1 MATGTGKHKLLSTG
15 PTEPWSIREKL
26 CLASSVMRSGDQNWV
41 SVSRAIKPFAEPGR
55 PPDWFSQKHCASQYS
70 ELLETT
76 ETPKRKRGE
85 KGEVVE
91 TVEDVIVRKLT
102 AERVEELKKVIK
114 ETQEKYRRLKRDAEL
129 IQAGHMD
136 NRLDELCNDIAMKKK
151 LEEEEAEVKRKATD
165 AAYQARQAVKTPPRR
180 LPTVMVRS
188 PIDSASPGGDYPL
201 GDLTATT
208 MEETASGVTP
218 GTLPSTPVTSFPGI
232 PDTLP
237 PGSAPL
243 EAPMTPVTDDSPQK
257 KMLGQKAT
265 PPPSP
270 LLSELLKKGS
280 LLPTSPRLVNESE
293 MAVASS
299 HLNSTGVF
307 LEVGGVLPMIHGG
320 EMQQTP
326 NTVAASPAAS
336 GAPTLSRLLEAGPTQ
351 FTTPLASFTTVASEP
366 PVKLVPPP
374 VESVSQATI
383 VMMPALPAP
392 SSAPAVSTSETVA
405 PVNQPD
411 TCVPMEAVGDP
422 HTVTVSMDSSEIS
435 MIINSIKEE
444 CFRSGVAEVPGES
457 KAPSIDGKEDLDLA
471 EKMDIAVSYTGEE
484 LDFET
489 VGDIIAIIEDKVD
502 DHPEVLD
509 VAAVEAALSF
519 CEENDDPQSL
529 PGPWEHPIQ
538 QERDKSVPL
547 PTPEMTVKQERLDFE
562 ETENKGIHELVDIRE
577 PNVDIKMEPA
587 EQEQGISGTEITGV
601 IPSTSMEPPELRNQ
615 DLNEEPRST
624 ITGEIA
630 EADVSSGKGDET
642 PLTTVK
648 TETSPESML
657 SPSHGSNPI
666 EDPLEAETQH
676 KFEMSD
682 SLKEESGTI
691 FGSQIKDAP
700 GEDEE
705 EDGVSE
711 AASLEEPKEEDQG
724 EGYLSEMDNEPP
736 VSESDDG
743 FSIHNATLQSHT
755 LADSIPSSPASSQ
768 FSVCSEDQEAIQAQ
782 KIWKKAIMLVWR
794 AAANH
799 RYANVFLQPVTDDIA
814 PGYHSIVQRP
824 MDLSTIKKNIENGL
838 IRSTAEFQRDIMLM
852 FQNAVMYNSSD
863 HDVYHMAVE
872 MQRDV
877 LEQIQQFLATQLI
890 MQTSESGISA
900 KSLRGRDS
908 TRKQDASE
916 KDSVP
921 MGSPAFLLSL
931 FMGHEWVWLDSEQDC
946 PNDSELSNDCRSL
959 FSSWDSSLDLDVG
972 SWRETEEPGAEEL
985 EESSP
990 GKEPSELL
998 VRDGVSEESQEET
1011 EQVSRQNLL
1020 HFLSEVAYLME
1031 PLCISSKESNESC
1044 CPPSG
1049 TRQQERKEIET
1060 IEEGQNHRETEVLSA
1075 KVDPLVAEK
1084 LLEENGKPGM
1094 VSDPSSIYT
1103 VQKLPREST
1112 EDRDGELRRKEEV
1125 GSDKDTCNTA
1135 SSFVKLSAPTLQ
1147 GEVQHIPKEEYQG
1160 EGYVSEMEDQPSS
1173 GECDDGLSMQQTPLV
1188 DILFSRAT
1196 SSKLS
1201 DLDQDDPV
1209 QDHLLFKKT
1218 LLPVWKM
1225 IASHR
1230 FSSPFLKPVS
1240 ERQAPGY
1247 KDVVKRTEKNG

>member
-1 MATGTGKHKLLSTG
+1 MATGTGS
-15 PTEPWSIREKL
+15 ECQR
-26 CLASSVMRSGDQNWV
+26 CSGMGRCGGCDRTLTPAPP
-41 SVSRAIKPFAEPGR
+41 SRFQLEGWGFAEPSAWGPCAMR
-55 PPDWFSQKHCASQYS
+55 ARTQTAEYWPHRALVYSGEAMSGLLCHEEWRSKLHCASQYS

-114 ETQEKYRRLKRDAEL
+114 ETQEKYRQLKKDAEL

-136 NRLDELCNDIAMKKK
+136 NRLDELYNDIAMKKK

-180 LPTVMVRS
+180 LPSVMVRS
-188 PIDSASPGGDYPL
+188 PAGSTSPGGDYPL
-201 GDLTATT
+201 GDLAPSAI
-208 MEETASGVTP
+208 EETSPGVTP

-232 PDTLP
+232 PDTPP

-280 LLPTSPRLVNESE
+280 LLPTSPRLVSESE
-293 MAVASS
+293 MTVASG
-299 HLNSTGVF
+299 HLNSAGVL
-307 LEVGGVLPMIHGG
+307 LEVGGVLPMMHGG
-320 EMQQTP
+320 EMQSTP
-326 NTVAASPAAS
+326 STVAASPAAS

-351 FTTPLASFTTVASEP
+351 FTTPLTSFSAVASESP
-366 PVKLVPPP
+366 AKLLPPP
-374 VESVSQATI
+374 VESVPQATI

-392 SSAPAVSTSETVA
+392 SSATAAATSESVV
-405 PVNQPD
+405 PVSQPD
-411 TCVPMEAVGDP
+411 TRVPMEAVSDQ

-444 CFRSGVAEVPGES
+444 CFRSGAAEASGGS
-457 KAPSIDGKEDLDLA
+457 KVPSIDGKEDLDLA

-529 PGPWEHPIQ
+529 PGPWEHSLQPE
-538 QERDKSVPL
+538 QEKSIP
-547 PTPEMTVKQERLDFE
+547 PPPADMTVKQERLDFE
-562 ETENKGIHELVDIRE
+562 EPETKGIRDLVDIVE
-577 PNVDIKMEPA
+577 PSAEIKVEPA
-587 EQEQGISGTEITGV
+587 EPEPSHPSPEASAGAVITANA
-601 IPSTSMEPPELRNQ
+601 EPPELKSQ
-615 DLNEEPRST
+615 DVEEEPREPRGAIAAAAT
-624 ITGEIA
+624 PAATTTAIAAAATAAEIS
-630 EADVSSGKGDET
+630 EVETLIGKVDET
-642 PLTTVK
+642 AHPTVK
-648 TETSPESML
+648 IEASPESVMSL
-657 SPSHGSNPI
+657 PHGQNSS
-666 EDPLEAETQH
+666 EDPSETDNQH
-676 KFEMSD
+676 KFELSD
-682 SLKEESGTI
+682 SMKEESGTI
-691 FGSQIKDAP
+691 FGSQIKNAP
-700 GEDEE
+700 GEDED
-705 EDGVSE
+705 EDGASE

-838 IRSTAEFQRDIMLM
+838 IRTTAEFQRDIMLM

-931 FMGHEWVWLDSEQDC
+931 F
-946 PNDSELSNDCRSL
+946 
-959 FSSWDSSLDLDVG
+959 
-972 SWRETEEPGAEEL
+972 
-985 EESSP
+985 
-990 GKEPSELL
+990 
-998 VRDGVSEESQEET
+998 DG
-1011 EQVSRQNLL
+1011 
-1020 HFLSEVAYLME
+1020 
-1031 PLCISSKESNESC
+1031 
-1044 CPPSG
+1044 G
-1049 TRQQERKEIET
+1049 TRGRRCAIE
-1060 IEEGQNHRETEVLSA
+1060 A
-1075 KVDPLVAEK
+1075 
-1084 LLEENGKPGM
+1084 
-1094 VSDPSSIYT
+1094 
-1103 VQKLPREST
+1103 
-1112 EDRDGELRRKEEV
+1112 
-1125 GSDKDTCNTA
+1125 
-1135 SSFVKLSAPTLQ
+1135 
-1147 GEVQHIPKEEYQG
+1147 
-1160 EGYVSEMEDQPSS
+1160 
-1173 GECDDGLSMQQTPLV
+1173 
-1188 DILFSRAT
+1188 
-1196 SSKLS
+1196 
-1201 DLDQDDPV
+1201 DLKM
-1209 QDHLLFKKT
+1209 KK
-1218 LLPVWKM
+1218 
-1225 IASHR
+1225 
-1230 FSSPFLKPVS
+1230 
-1240 ERQAPGY
+1240 
-1247 KDVVKRTEKNG
+1247 